1 MEQRRATGKDH
12 WYHETQSSS
21 SAPEVLA
28 LVPEAVRMGDLFCLD
43 LTVPDTL
50 KPESAWLTHARKLAC
65 GLLPESVETSRF
77 HTLSSYD
84 RLSTALTVAQVY
96 GVQRLC
102 SHYAARLAPQPSP
115 DSSRESNHRL
125 TQITQYARLLASR
138 PTLITSR
145 SRQQLED
152 VGLSSADIITFHHI
166 IGFIGFQ
173 ARAIAALQALSNIT
187 VRWLPGVD
195 SLQEADAG
203 VFLAPKREWRAGIAA
218 KNTLATPVV
227 TSRLSSLA
235 GMLAWDEST
244 LQHFNA
250 LIEALVPANDELT
263 TLCELSS
270 ARLNGCVTRFDAAS
284 THWPGVQTLPE
295 ALRDGKRTLQAWSHE
310 HAREHAY
317 LQVLRLLTLSPASF
331 SSTTL
336 APLRELLTSDR
347 EIWQLLA
354 WCGLCE
360 WLDRLYAGLSESD

>member
-1 MEQRRATGKDH
+1 MEQRRPTGKDH

-28 LVPEAVRMGDLFCLD
+28 LVPEAARVDDPFCLD
-43 LTVPDTL
+43 LTLPDTI
-50 KPESAWLTHARKLAC
+50 KPEPAWLTHARELAC
-65 GLLPESVETSRF
+65 GLLPDSVETSRF

-115 DSSRESNHRL
+115 GSSRESNHRL
-125 TQITQYARLLASR
+125 TQITQYARLLASQ

-173 ARAIAALQALSNIT
+173 ARVIAVLQILSNIT
-187 VRWLPGVD
+187 VRRLPGVD
-195 SLQEADAG
+195 SLQEAEAG
-203 VFLAPKREWRAGIAA
+203 VFLAPQREWRAGIAA
-218 KNTLATPVV
+218 RNTLATPVV
-227 TSRLSSLA
+227 TSSLLPLA
-235 GMLAWDEST
+235 GMLAWDEGA
-244 LQHFNA
+244 LQDFNA
-250 LIEALVPANDELT
+250 LVEALVPANDEIA

-284 THWPGVQTLPE
+284 IRWHGVQTLLE
-295 ALRDGKRTLQAWSHE
+295 TLRGGEHTLQVWSHS
-310 HAREHAY
+310 HPREHTY
-317 LQVLRLLTLSPASF
+317 LQVLRLLTLTPASF
-331 SSTTL
+331 SSTSL
-336 APLRELLTSDR
+336 APLRQWLTSDR
-347 EIWQLLA
+347 DIWQLLA
-354 WCGLCE
+354 WAGLCG

>member
-28 LVPEAVRMGDLFCLD
+28 LVPEAARVGDPFCLD
-43 LTVPDTL
+43 LTLPDTL
-50 KPESAWLTHARKLAC
+50 EPEPAWLTHARELAC
-65 GLLPESVETSRF
+65 GLLPDSVETSRF

-125 TQITQYARLLASR
+125 TQITQYARLLASQ

-152 VGLSSADIITFHHI
+152 VGLSNADIITFHHI

-173 ARAIAALQALSNIT
+173 ARAIAVLQALSNIT

-195 SLQEADAG
+195 SPQEADTAL
-203 VFLAPKREWRAGIAA
+203 FLAPKREWRAGIAA

-227 TSRLSSLA
+227 TSRLSPLA
-235 GMLAWDEST
+235 GMLAWDDGS
-244 LQHFNA
+244 LQQLNA
-250 LIEALVPANDELT
+250 LIEALVPANEELT

-270 ARLNGCVTRFDAAS
+270 ARLNGCVARFDAAS
-284 THWPGVQTLPE
+284 IRWPGVQTLPE
-295 ALRDGKRTLQAWSHE
+295 ALRGGEHALQAWSHN
-310 HAREHAY
+310 HAHEHAY
-317 LQVLRLLTLSPASF
+317 LQVLRLLTLTPASF

-336 APLRELLTSDR
+336 GPLRELLMRDR
-347 EIWQLLA
+347 DIWQLLA
-354 WCGLCE
+354 WCGLSG